1 MGFTVR
7 DRLFLYVRLARLDR
21 PIGWLLLMWPTLWAV
36 WIAGGGQPQVQIVVV
51 FVTGVIVMRAAGC
64 VINDYFDRAFDP
76 HVQRTRNRPLAMGD
90 VSTREALILF
100 AALMM
105 VALGLLLTL
114 NRQAI
119 VLGFIGAAI
128 AISYPLFKRF
138 THLPQLVLGIAFSW
152 GIPMAFAA
160 QTGRVPALAWW
171 ILCANLLW
179 TVAYDTMY
187 AMADRPDDLKIGV
200 KSTAI
205 LFGRYDLLANAV
217 LQALA
222 LAVLGIIGWGLHLSG
237 WYYLGLVG
245 AAVTAGYQYRL
256 CRGRDRGKCLKACIN
271 NTWFG
276 ACVFA
281 GLVVSFRLN

>member
-1 MGFTVR
+1 
-7 DRLFLYVRLARLDR
+7 
-21 PIGWLLLMWPTLWAV
+21 MWPTLWAV
-36 WIAGGGQPQVQIVVV
+36 WIAGDGQPQVQIVAV

-76 HVQRTRNRPLAMGD
+76 HVQRTRNRPLATGK

-100 AALMM
+100 AALIMG
-105 VALGLLLTL
+105 ALGLLLTL
-114 NRQAI
+114 NRQTI
-119 VLGFIGAAI
+119 VLGLIGAAI

-138 THLPQLVLGIAFSW
+138 THLPQLYLGIAFSW

-187 AMADRPDDLKIGV
+187 AMADRPDDLKIGL

-205 LFGRYDLLANAV
+205 LFGQYDLLVNAV

-222 LAVLGIIGWGLHLSG
+222 LAVLGIIGWGLHLNG

-245 AAVTAGYQYRL
+245 AAGTAVYQYRL
-256 CRGRDRGKCLKACIN
+256 CRGRDRDMCLKAFIN

-281 GLVVSFRLN
+281 GLVFSYRLN